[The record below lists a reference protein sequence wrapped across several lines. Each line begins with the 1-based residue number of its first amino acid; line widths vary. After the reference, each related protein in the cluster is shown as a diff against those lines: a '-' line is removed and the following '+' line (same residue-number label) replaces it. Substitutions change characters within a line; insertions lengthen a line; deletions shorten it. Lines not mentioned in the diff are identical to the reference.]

1 MTERYPS
8 LMRWMHW
15 TMGLLI
21 VIVLA
26 IGLLMGRVEP
36 GPVMN
41 KLFDLHRSLG
51 LIALGLIILR
61 AWLRWRGPLPPDVP
75 GMPPVQTLVV
85 KIVHLGFYGIL
96 LALPVLGWLGS
107 SAYGAPVI
115 FFGQFTLPA
124 LVGPDKALA
133 AQLFFLHEVGAF
145 TLIGLIILHVLGV
158 LYHQFVLRDGL
169 LHRMGPF

>member
-1 MTERYPS
+1 MTDRYPAA
-8 LMRWMHW
+8 LRIIHW
-15 TMGLLI
+15 GMGLLI
-21 VIVLA
+21 VLTIVL
-26 IGLLMGRVEP
+26 GLLMGRVEP
-36 GPVMN
+36 GAMMN
-41 KLFDLHRSLG
+41 RLFDLHRSFGILV
-51 LIALGLIILR
+51 LGLIILR
-61 AWLRWRGPLPPDVP
+61 AWLRWRGPLPPDAP

-85 KIVHLGFYGIL
+85 KIVHLGFYAIL

-115 FFGQFTLPA
+115 FFGQITLPA
-124 LVGPDKALA
+124 LIGPDKALA

-158 LYHQFVLRDGL
+158 LYHQLVLRDGL